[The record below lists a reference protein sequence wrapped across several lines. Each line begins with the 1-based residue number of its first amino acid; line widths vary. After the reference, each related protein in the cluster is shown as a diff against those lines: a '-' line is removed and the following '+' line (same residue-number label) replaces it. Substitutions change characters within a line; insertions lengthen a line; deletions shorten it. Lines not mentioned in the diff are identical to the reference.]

1 MFEAKEDLLNG
12 LWDGPCN
19 SEDPPTWDDDEGP
32 HTEYTPPTP
41 ADYPGCGCDC
51 ADLLRRDL
59 ATCTESSC
67 TNIAQQYA
75 LPGSKCE
82 GSDVKWDLSA
92 SSDNCADNLYGD
104 GSFDSTWGDA
114 CLDDDGNVQAA
125 SETCYQTLASNDE
138 AALTDK
144 KSNIGQCAF
153 NLDCPGGSF
162 FNLETCED
170 CDALDGDCADCECR
184 DFDQVVE
191 ANCKAAC
198 ALTTPQPTSAPSVAG
213 AITLSGITVEDA
225 EANKAVLQD
234 AIARV
239 AGVDTEAVTIQ
250 SVASARRRL
259 QASVIVDYKIEADD
273 FAAAEEASEKLQDA
287 ADDTSIIEA
296 EIESSAAA
304 IGKEKVFMN
313 VKIEELSVAVVS
325 TEAPTAAPTTYW
337 DNKKKRKDDAMLL
350 ILIIVCSVAVFCCL
364 LALGTAAAAGAFG
377 TCACFAKR
385 KKTRVPGPSEPP
397 LAHATV
403 MAEAPP
409 LEGYVVEP
417 SAPPALAPIKAT
429 ETLAAEMP

>member
-1 MFEAKEDLLNG
+1 MFEAKEDVLNG

-19 SEDPPTWDDDEGP
+19 SEDPPTWDDDQKFATVP
-32 HTEYTPPTP
+32 HTPATP
-41 ADYPGCGCDC
+41 ANYPGCGCDC
-51 ADLLRRDL
+51 ANLLRRDL
-59 ATCTESSC
+59 ATCTENSC
-67 TNIAQQYA
+67 TNVAQQYA

-82 GSDVKWDLSA
+82 GSDVEWDLSA

-153 NLDCPGGSF
+153 NLDCPAGSF

-198 ALTTPQPTSAPSVAG
+198 AAPTCPGQTACDWDGSPCAADEFCNFDGGNVGSCEKCSDEDHCDRGLPSEG
-213 AITLSGITVEDA
+213 
-225 EANKAVLQD
+225 
-234 AIARV
+234 
-239 AGVDTEAVTIQ
+239 
-250 SVASARRRL
+250 
-259 QASVIVDYKIEADD
+259 EADCK
-273 FAAAEEASEKLQDA
+273 ACCGLKEESNR
-287 ADDTSIIEA
+287 DDVMTLII
-296 EIESSAAA
+296 
-304 IGKEKVFMN
+304 
-313 VKIEELSVAVVS
+313 
-325 TEAPTAAPTTYW
+325 
-337 DNKKKRKDDAMLL
+337 
-350 ILIIVCSVAVFCCL
+350 IIVCSVAGVCCL
-364 LALGTAAAAGAFG
+364 LALGTAAAFGAFG
-377 TCACFAKR
+377 SCACFAKK

-409 LEGYVVEP
+409 AMSPRSLAKTQEHIRRTAALMAE
-417 SAPPALAPIKAT
+417 APPSPGPPPLAPIKAT
-429 ETLAAEMP
+429 ETLAPEMP